1 VHLTRR
7 FIYCSIMKKYLQA
20 IIFWFFYP
28 VLRIF
33 TWMPLRLQYLFAD
46 VLYFLMLVSGYRKKV
61 IRNNLKNALPEKS
74 EKERKSIERKFYRH
88 LADSLLESV
97 AQMGFSREELA
108 RRFRF
113 KNPELINR
121 YAREGK
127 SVLLATAH
135 YANWEWFA
143 SFPPISPFRVLAIYK
158 PLRNPFM
165 DRLFVKIRERTGAIA
180 CPMEEVVRKIYFF
193 RDKNIPT
200 LTYFIVD
207 QRPLRKSI
215 GYWDIF
221 LHQETPFYLG
231 IEKIAR
237 KTGFPVFFMKV
248 DKVAR
253 GYYEAEFI
261 LLEEEPAQT
270 KPYEITRRHIRLLEE
285 IIREKPELWLWSH
298 RRWKHKRLAEEI
310 LPD

>member
-1 VHLTRR
+1 
-7 FIYCSIMKKYLQA
+7 MKKALQA
-20 IIFWFFYP
+20 ILFWIYYP
-28 VLRIF
+28 VLRVF
-33 TWMPLRLQYLFAD
+33 TGLPLRLQYVLAD
-46 VLYFLMLVSGYRKKV
+46 LLYFLMRITGYRKKV
-61 IRNNLKNALPEKS
+61 IRSNLKNALPEKS
-74 EKERKSIERKFYRH
+74 EKERKCIERKFYRH

-97 AQMGFSREELA
+97 AQMGFSVKELA

-113 KNPELINR
+113 KNPELINSF
-121 YAREGK
+121 ARQGK

-135 YANWEWFA
+135 YANWEWFT
-143 SFPPISPFRVLAIYK
+143 SFPLISPFKVLAIYK

-165 DRLFVKIRERTGAIA
+165 DKLFVRIRERTGAIA
-180 CPMEEVVRKIYFF
+180 CPMEDVVRKIYSF
-193 RDKNIPT
+193 RDQNIPT

-237 KTGFPVFFMKV
+237 KTNFPVFFMKV
-248 DKVAR
+248 DKIKR

-261 LLEEEPAQT
+261 LLEEEPSGT
-270 KPYEITRRHIRLLEE
+270 LPYEITRKHIRLLEN

-298 RRWKHKRLAEEI
+298 RRWKHKRCPEEI
-310 LPD
+310 LPG

>member
-1 VHLTRR
+1 
-7 FIYCSIMKKYLQA
+7 MKKALQA
-20 IIFWFFYP
+20 ILFWIYYP
-28 VLRIF
+28 VLRVF
-33 TWMPLRLQYLFAD
+33 TWMPLRLQYVLAD
-46 VLYFLMLVSGYRKKV
+46 LLYLLMRITGYRKKV
-61 IRNNLKNALPEKS
+61 IRSNLKNALPEKTG
-74 EKERKSIERKFYRH
+74 KERKCIERKFYRH

-97 AQMGFSREELA
+97 AQMGFSGKELA

-113 KNPELINR
+113 KNPELINSF
-121 YAREGK
+121 ARQGK

-135 YANWEWFA
+135 YANWEWFT
-143 SFPPISPFRVLAIYK
+143 SFPLISPFKVLAIYK

-165 DRLFVKIRERTGAIA
+165 DKLFARIRERTGAIA
-180 CPMEEVVRKIYFF
+180 CPMEDVVRKIYSF
-193 RDKNIPT
+193 RDQNIPT

-237 KTGFPVFFMKV
+237 KTNYPVFFMKV
-248 DKVAR
+248 DKIKR
-253 GYYEAEFI
+253 GTYEAEFI
-261 LLEEEPAQT
+261 LLEEEPSGT
-270 KPYEITRRHIRLLEE
+270 LPYEITRRHIRLLEN

-298 RRWKHKRLAEEI
+298 RRWKHKRRAEEI
-310 LPD
+310 LPG